1 MSDHSVLGA
10 TLVQLQPSTLS
21 KENRSDDKPQTFKK
35 ARRASPTSQS
45 RSSARFSKNSDLERL
60 RVQTWFFHVVERAIG
75 SQLEHFQWVEWQ
87 KAVLGNVLDQVPLA
101 RSLQAWLDEQ
111 GDSLCDLEKD
121 SASQMAARHYEKG
134 ESSPREITLGVFDKL
149 LPGSQAVYDLGLNG
163 EPVWKIL
170 DGDLNT
176 CRDYLAITV
185 PLGSGLDE
193 GIETQVQAVMDAL
206 IAPAYRLKV
215 GEIPDLGKVQMSLH
229 PVWLTRINEHYR
241 DLNEQDEP
249 DTVLEVQSIDDQI
262 LAALAL
268 WHICMASG
276 SSLVLRLEWLLVGLC
291 YGTIADVFNEGIQAY
306 VLNMLKR
313 RASEI
318 DDALRKR
325 KVAFSPFEARWK
337 SVHGPE
343 SN

>member
-1 MSDHSVLGA
+1 
-10 TLVQLQPSTLS
+10 
-21 KENRSDDKPQTFKK
+21 
-35 ARRASPTSQS
+35 
-45 RSSARFSKNSDLERL
+45 
-60 RVQTWFFHVVERAIG
+60 
-75 SQLEHFQWVEWQ
+75 
-87 KAVLGNVLDQVPLA
+87 
-101 RSLQAWLDEQ
+101 
-111 GDSLCDLEKD
+111 
-121 SASQMAARHYEKG
+121 
-134 ESSPREITLGVFDKL
+134 
-149 LPGSQAVYDLGLNG
+149 
-163 EPVWKIL
+163 
-170 DGDLNT
+170 
-176 CRDYLAITV
+176 
-185 PLGSGLDE
+185 
-193 GIETQVQAVMDAL
+193 
-206 IAPAYRLKV
+206 
-215 GEIPDLGKVQMSLH
+215 MSLH